1 MAITSAGPLVACA
14 REGHSAGLVSRL
26 LLMPLD
32 HSTER
37 APDRVSCRFQTHFLR
52 GHMRFPK
59 KLVFFVAF
67 AEFFSV
73 GRSSQAQA
81 TYEISVV
88 LDDSTAGDDDLLN
101 AAVLAAPSGEAVPSI
116 RKLAAGLMLEV
127 RLLVQQRVQNWILT
141 LDDGVQVPL
150 VEGDTIKANMKKRCT
165 SLPCDSNY
173 TGYTGA
179 ILDPA
184 PSPGRGT
191 PTYIYI
197 YKDGVCARSL
207 TFPFEGHKPFVQTG
221 CEPPVQ

>member
-1 MAITSAGPLVACA
+1 MAITSAGPLAACA

-26 LLMPLD
+26 LLMRLD

-37 APDRVSCRFQTHFLR
+37 APERVSCRFQTHFFR

-59 KLVFFVAF
+59 TLVCVVAFVALL
-67 AEFFSV
+67 SV
-73 GRSSQAQA
+73 GRSAQAQT

-88 LDDSTAGDDDLLN
+88 LDDSTAADGDLLN

-127 RLLVQQRVQNWILT
+127 RLLVQQRVQDRILT

-150 VEGDTIKANMKKRCT
+150 VEGDSIKAKMKKRCT
-165 SLPCDSNY
+165 SPECVPDY
-173 TGYTGA
+173 GA
-179 ILDPA
+179 ILVGQV
-184 PSPGRGT
+184 PGTGSGT
-191 PTYIYI
+191 PSYILI

-207 TFPFEGHKPFVQTG
+207 TFPGDGHKPFVQTG
-221 CEPPVQ
+221 CAPPVQ